1 MSALRISVLLQII
14 GFLLTSFF
22 IAVLR
27 VETFRKMADTI
38 KNRIVKTADRQNI
51 MVDTMLRVVSKVS
64 IILIITG
71 KMNTSRQK
79 DMKWFQYFRLRVRE
93 IITKHVPLILLSIG
107 LLISD
112 FIAGVFERIA
122 KPLVGKDVITNLLI
136 VLGTLILFI
145 GLIIEFIVVK

>member
-107 LLISD
+107 L
-112 FIAGVFERIA
+112 
-122 KPLVGKDVITNLLI
+122 
-136 VLGTLILFI
+136 
-145 GLIIEFIVVK
+145 